1 MVFIHISRSIIP
13 NGSPPGP
20 AHGATAVGEDS
31 VCDVLKVG
39 DNDGLEGVFLCTQ
52 SISSPINMSV
62 KDSIYVIANESF
74 STYRRNHF
82 CNILGS
88 CFALR
93 PPK

>member
-1 MVFIHISRSIIP
+1 MVFIHISHSIIP

-31 VCDVLKVG
+31 VRGVLKVG

-82 CNILGS
+82 LQHSRELFC
-88 CFALR
+88 
-93 PPK
+93 PQTP